1 MNPIAAHQ
9 PSQTEAPSCAHPC
22 LLHFVLFHHGYHGEG
37 SEFKCWCKIRELIRQ
52 GHKLAG
58 AEARDSAPCSAAMKF
73 VFITPCCNDGFN
85 ADDGVMLCGSR
96 FSRYVKETVSMVVA
110 EELGIV
116 FKKSRNKKKVTRDA
130 ADGMDRAATWRKP
143 KLSFSAV
150 GHSMGGLVL
159 RAALPDIVQYIESTF
174 TAPPYECEV
183 SWEVLC
189 TLSTPHLGVRYMDSK
204 CLTFLGGCIGSALSR
219 ALADMFW
226 KDEVL
231 TRDLVSDVY
240 LGAWSRFKRRVL
252 VNAVNDHTVLT
263 YSSSFLLTLHV
274 LKRVGG
280 SLSKEQKTTVK
291 MLRKSKTTD
300 GKRYPD
306 ISTAY
311 LASQGI
317 LCASSFEE
325 LCTNGVLI
333 TEISPTL
340 WPTSVLPEERLL
352 AERILHFVG
361 PLELHLVDFR
371 PRYAYLTSSGADR
384 GVSGGCA
391 AHRPGLVERETMRQ
405 GAYESCH
412 TALMCKYPFF
422 CPCLFGFVPQFVLSE
437 LVGTPLSCA
446 TLVLPPR
453 CSLSC
458 TCEDS
463 CDDAAH
469 VRSQHI
475 HTECC

>member
-22 LLHFVLFHHGYHGEG
+22 SLHLVLFHHGYHGEA

-52 GHKLAG
+52 GHKLG
-58 AEARDSAPCSAAMKF
+58 DAEARDSAPCSATSKF
-73 VFITPCCNDGFN
+73 VFIAPCCNDGFN
-85 ADDGVMLCGSR
+85 ADDGVMLCGRR
-96 FSRYVKETVSMVVA
+96 FATYVCKIVDIIVA
-110 EELGIV
+110 EELGISV
-116 FKKSRNKKKVTRDA
+116 KKSRKKHKATRDA
-130 ADGMDRAATWRKP
+130 ADCAVRAAPGRRP
-143 KLSFSAV
+143 KLCFSAV

-159 RAALPDIVQYIESTF
+159 RAALPTIMQCVENTF

-183 SWEVLC
+183 SWEVFC

-204 CLTFLGGCIGSALSR
+204 CLTFLGRSIGSALSR

-240 LGAWSRFKRRVL
+240 LGAWSRFNRRVL

-263 YSSSFLLTLHV
+263 YSSSFTLTLHV

-280 SLSKEQKTTVK
+280 SLSKEQKKAVNK
-291 MLRKSKTTD
+291 LRKTKD

-325 LCTNGVLI
+325 LCTNGVLV
-333 TEISPTL
+333 TEVSPIL
-340 WPTSVLPEERLL
+340 WPPNVLAKERSV
-352 AERILHFVG
+352 AERILQCVG
-361 PLELHLVDFR
+361 PLELHFVDFR
-371 PRYAYLTSSGADR
+371 PRYAYLTSSGVYR
-384 GVSGGCA
+384 GMGDDCA

-412 TALMCKYPFF
+412 TALICKRPFF

-453 CSLSC
+453 SSLSC

-469 VRSQHI
+469 VRRPRI